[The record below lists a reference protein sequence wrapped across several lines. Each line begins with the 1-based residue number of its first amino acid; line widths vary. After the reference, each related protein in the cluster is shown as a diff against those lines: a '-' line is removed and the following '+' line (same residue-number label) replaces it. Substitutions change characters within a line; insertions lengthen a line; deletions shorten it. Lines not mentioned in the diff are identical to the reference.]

1 LKKQEPDVDTQFA
14 SSAVVATAPPAVSP
28 PQGDTDPVRAKAR
41 AESHAEGGEHDVM
54 LARVG
59 QITRTLHDSLR
70 ELGFD
75 KVLEKATLDIPDV
88 RDRLNYVARMT
99 EQAAQRVLNATD
111 TAIPLQERIDAG
123 ADEILH
129 GWQAALKAPFSEAN
143 YRDMATLTMQCLTD
157 MRQDTSATKQQLL
170 DIMMAQDFQ
179 DLTGQVI
186 RKVTELAHG
195 LEQQLVQLLLDY
207 SPVEVRREV
216 NSGLLNG
223 PQINPSSKSDVVADQ
238 GQVDDLLDSLGF

>member
-1 LKKQEPDVDTQFA
+1 VDTQFA
-14 SSAVVATAPPAVSP
+14 NPAVAAATLHAV
-28 PQGDTDPVRAKAR
+28 G
-41 AESHAEGGEHDVM
+41 AESSEHDEM

-75 KVLEKATLDIPDV
+75 KVLEKATVDIPDV
-88 RDRLNYVARMT
+88 RERLNYVARMT

-111 TAIPLQERIDAG
+111 TAIPLQERIDEG
-123 ADEILH
+123 ADEILN
-129 GWQAALKAPFSEAN
+129 GWQATLKAPFSESN
-143 YRDMATLTMQCLTD
+143 YRDMATLTMQCLAD
-157 MRQDTSATKQQLL
+157 MRNDTSATKQQLL

-186 RKVTELAHG
+186 RRVTELAHG
-195 LEQQLVQLLLDY
+195 LEQQLVQLLIDY
-207 SPVEVRREV
+207 SPSEVRRET

-223 PQINPSSKSDVVADQ
+223 PQISPANKSDVVVDQ

>member
-1 LKKQEPDVDTQFA
+1 MEAQFA
-14 SSAVVATAPPAVSP
+14 KTAVAATVHHPVSMEISE
-28 PQGDTDPVRAKAR
+28 QDK
-41 AESHAEGGEHDVM
+41 M

-75 KVLEKATLDIPDV
+75 KVLEKATIDIPDV

-111 TAIPLQERIDAG
+111 TAIPLQERIESGAG
-123 ADEILH
+123 EILI

-157 MRQDTSATKQQLL
+157 MQSDTSATKQQLL

-186 RKVTELAHG
+186 RKVTELSHG
-195 LEQQLVQLLLDY
+195 IEQQLVQLLIDY
-207 SPVEVRREV
+207 SPADVRRET
-216 NSGLLNG
+216 NNGLLNG
-223 PQINPSSKSDVVADQ
+223 PQIHPANKSDVVANQ
-238 GQVDDLLDSLGF
+238 SQVDDLLDSLGF

>member
-1 LKKQEPDVDTQFA
+1 V
-14 SSAVVATAPPAVSP
+14 
-28 PQGDTDPVRAKAR
+28 
-41 AESHAEGGEHDVM
+41 ESHADGSEHDVM

-143 YRDMATLTMQCLTD
+143 YRDMATLTMQCLAD
-157 MRQDTSATKQQLL
+157 MRNDTSATKQQLL

-186 RKVTELAHG
+186 RKVTDLAHG

-223 PQINPSSKSDVVADQ
+223 PQINPSNKNDVVADQ

>member
-14 SSAVVATAPPAVSP
+14 CASVDATANIAV
-28 PQGDTDPVRAKAR
+28 G
-41 AESHAEGGEHDVM
+41 AEKNEHDEM
-54 LARVG
+54 LVRVG

-75 KVLEKATLDIPDV
+75 KVLEKATADIPDV
-88 RDRLNYVARMT
+88 RERLNYVARMT

-111 TAIPLQERIDAG
+111 AAIPMQERIDAG
-123 ADEILH
+123 ADEILN
-129 GWQAALKAPFSEAN
+129 GWQAAFKAPFSEAN
-143 YRDMATLTMQCLTD
+143 YRDMATMTMQCLAD
-157 MRQDTSATKQQLL
+157 MRNDTSATKQQLL

-186 RKVTELAHG
+186 RKVTDLAHG
-195 LEQQLVQLLLDY
+195 MEQQLVQLLIDY
-207 SPVEVRREV
+207 APAEVKRET
-216 NSGLLNG
+216 NSSLLNG
-223 PQINPSSKSDVVADQ
+223 PQINPANKSDVVADQ

>member
-1 LKKQEPDVDTQFA
+1 MDTQFA
-14 SSAVVATAPPAVSP
+14 SAAVDATANIAV
-28 PQGDTDPVRAKAR
+28 G
-41 AESHAEGGEHDVM
+41 AEKNEHDEM

-75 KVLEKATLDIPDV
+75 KVLEKATADIPDV
-88 RDRLNYVARMT
+88 RERLNYVARMT

-111 TAIPLQERIDAG
+111 AAIPMQERIDAG
-123 ADEILH
+123 ADEILN
-129 GWQAALKAPFSEAN
+129 GWQAAFKAPFSEAN
-143 YRDMATLTMQCLTD
+143 YRDMATMTMQCLAD
-157 MRQDTSATKQQLL
+157 MRNDTSATKQQLL

-186 RKVTELAHG
+186 RKVTDLAHG
-195 LEQQLVQLLLDY
+195 MEQQLVQLLIDY
-207 SPVEVRREV
+207 APAEVKRES

-223 PQINPSSKSDVVADQ
+223 PQINPEKKNDVVADQ